1 MLGDLGVVVRR
12 AAARTGRTCD
22 GHGENEQKQLDI
34 KATVRRQQNTVR
46 TPRRGALAVA
56 RPVRRAA
63 LKNAVAFPRPVR
75 AKHTQQG
82 EVTIWALSWS
92 LLGRALGENDDG
104 GEGRKR
110 TAPHVEVGGA
120 PCASESARGGRTAK
134 SPRPTLT
141 CMSQIL
147 CSPAKGR
154 ASTVTV
160 GKGRYLCSSTKRV
173 VNHES
178 ANQKLRFDI
187 SGAAELSEL
196 MKND

>member
-1 MLGDLGVVVRR
+1 M
-12 AAARTGRTCD
+12 
-22 GHGENEQKQLDI
+22 
-34 KATVRRQQNTVR
+34 
-46 TPRRGALAVA
+46 
-56 RPVRRAA
+56 
-63 LKNAVAFPRPVR
+63 
-75 AKHTQQG
+75 
-82 EVTIWALSWS
+82 
-92 LLGRALGENDDG
+92 GENDDG
-104 GEGRKR
+104 GEGRER
-110 TAPHVEVGGA
+110 TAPHAEVGGA